1 MKKGINELFC
11 KSTRAFFFKINKN
24 TSEPVKEE
32 EERFNSENKRG
43 TSI

>member
-1 MKKGINELFC
+1 MNCSVNQQGL
-11 KSTRAFFFKINKN
+11 FFFKINKN